1 MRSNQGKRLTLI
13 LAFLMF
19 LLVAGC
25 ATTHDRLLD
34 MDTSQVQLRSIQ
46 TRAFDTIDKEKTMR
60 AVIATLQD
68 LAFIIDRADLTLG
81 VLSATKLGSVQSG
94 MPTSYMI
101 RVTVAVRPRGDTQLI
116 VRVNAEH
123 GLKPVTDPKPYQNFF
138 AALERA
144 MFLEAHQVD

>member
-1 MRSNQGKRLTLI
+1 MRSDQDKWQKLM
-13 LAFLMF
+13 LALFMV

-68 LAFIIDRADLTLG
+68 LDFIIDRADLTLG
-81 VLSATKLGSVQSG
+81 VLSATKASSML
-94 MPTSYMI
+94 
-101 RVTVAVRPRGDTQLI
+101 RVTVTVRPRGDKQLM
-116 VRVNAEH
+116 VRINAQH
-123 GLKPVTDPKPYQNFF
+123 GLNPVTEPKPYQNFF

>member
-1 MRSNQGKRLTLI
+1 MKSNKGRKRSLTLVF
-13 LAFLMF
+13 LAAI
-19 LLVAGC
+19 LVAGC

-68 LAFIIDRADLTLG
+68 LDFIIDRADLTLG
-81 VLSATKLGSVQSG
+81 VLSATKASSML
-94 MPTSYMI
+94 
-101 RVTVAVRPRGDTQLI
+101 RVTVTVRPRGDKQLM
-116 VRVNAEH
+116 VRINAQH
-123 GLKPVTDPKPYQNFF
+123 GLNPVTDSKPYQNFF

>member
-1 MRSNQGKRLTLI
+1 M
-13 LAFLMF
+13 
-19 LLVAGC
+19 LVAGC

-46 TRAFDTIDKEKTMR
+46 TRAFDTTDKEKTMR

-68 LAFIIDRADLTLG
+68 LDFIIDRADLTLG
-81 VLSATKLGSVQSG
+81 VLSATKASAML
-94 MPTSYMI
+94 
-101 RVTVAVRPRGDTQLI
+101 RVTVTVRPRGDTQLM
-116 VRVNAEH
+116 VRINAQH
-123 GLKPVTDPKPYQNFF
+123 GLNPVTDPKPYQNFF

>member
-1 MRSNQGKRLTLI
+1 MKSNKGRKRSLTLVFLAAI
-13 LAFLMF
+13 L
-19 LLVAGC
+19 VVGC

-46 TRAFDTIDKEKTMR
+46 TRAFDTTDKEKTMR

-68 LAFIIDRADLTLG
+68 LDFIIDRADLTLG
-81 VLSATKLGSVQSG
+81 VLSATKASSML
-94 MPTSYMI
+94 
-101 RVTVAVRPRGDTQLI
+101 RVTVTVRPRGDTQLM
-116 VRVNAEH
+116 VRINAQH
-123 GLKPVTDPKPYQNFF
+123 GLNPVTDSKPYQNFF

>member
-1 MRSNQGKRLTLI
+1 MRSDQDKWQKLI
-13 LAFLMF
+13 LALFMV

-46 TRAFDTIDKEKTMR
+46 TRAFDTTDKEKTMR

-68 LAFIIDRADLTLG
+68 LDFIIDRADLTLG
-81 VLSATKLGSVQSG
+81 VLSATKASSML
-94 MPTSYMI
+94 
-101 RVTVAVRPRGDTQLI
+101 RVTVTVRPRGDKQLM
-116 VRVNAEH
+116 VRINAQH
-123 GLKPVTDPKPYQNFF
+123 GLNPVTEPKPYQNFF

>member
-1 MRSNQGKRLTLI
+1 MRSDQDKWQKLM
-13 LAFLMF
+13 LALFMV

-46 TRAFDTIDKEKTMR
+46 TRAFDTTDKEKTMR

-68 LAFIIDRADLTLG
+68 LDFIIDRADLTLG
-81 VLSATKLGSVQSG
+81 VLSATKASSML
-94 MPTSYMI
+94 
-101 RVTVAVRPRGDTQLI
+101 RVTVTVRPRGDTQLM
-116 VRVNAEH
+116 VRINAQH
-123 GLKPVTDPKPYQNFF
+123 GLNPVTDSKPYQNFF

>member
-1 MRSNQGKRLTLI
+1 MRSDQDKWQKLM
-13 LAFLMF
+13 LALFMV

-34 MDTSQVQLRSIQ
+34 MDTSQVQPRSIQ
-46 TRAFDTIDKEKTMR
+46 TRAFDTTDKEKTMR

-68 LAFIIDRADLTLG
+68 LDFIIDRADLTLG
-81 VLSATKLGSVQSG
+81 VLSATKASSML
-94 MPTSYMI
+94 
-101 RVTVAVRPRGDTQLI
+101 RVTVTVRPRGDKQLM
-116 VRVNAEH
+116 VRINAQH
-123 GLKPVTDPKPYQNFF
+123 GLNPVTEPKPYQNFF

>member
-1 MRSNQGKRLTLI
+1 MRSDQDKWQKLM
-13 LAFLMF
+13 LALFMV

-46 TRAFDTIDKEKTMR
+46 TRAFDTTDKEKTMR

-68 LAFIIDRADLTLG
+68 LDFIIDRADLTLG
-81 VLSATKLGSVQSG
+81 VLSATKASSML
-94 MPTSYMI
+94 
-101 RVTVAVRPRGDTQLI
+101 RVTVTVRPRGDKQLM
-116 VRVNAEH
+116 VRINAQH
-123 GLKPVTDPKPYQNFF
+123 GLNPVTEPKPYQNFF

>member
-1 MRSNQGKRLTLI
+1 MRSDQNKWQKLI
-13 LAFLMF
+13 LALFMV

-46 TRAFDTIDKEKTMR
+46 TRAFDTTDKEKTMR

-68 LAFIIDRADLTLG
+68 LDFIIDRADLTLG
-81 VLSATKLGSVQSG
+81 VLSATKASSML
-94 MPTSYMI
+94 
-101 RVTVAVRPRGDTQLI
+101 RVTVTVRPRGDKQLM
-116 VRVNAEH
+116 VRINAQH
-123 GLKPVTDPKPYQNFF
+123 GLNPVTEPKPYQNFF

>member
-1 MRSNQGKRLTLI
+1 MKSNKGRKRSLTLVFLAAI
-13 LAFLMF
+13 L
-19 LLVAGC
+19 VVGC

-46 TRAFDTIDKEKTMR
+46 TRAFDTTDKEKTMR

-68 LAFIIDRADLTLG
+68 LDFIIDRADLTLG
-81 VLSATKLGSVQSG
+81 VLSATKASSML
-94 MPTSYMI
+94 
-101 RVTVAVRPRGDTQLI
+101 RVTVTVRPRGETQLM
-116 VRVNAEH
+116 VRINAQH
-123 GLKPVTDPKPYQNFF
+123 GLNPVTEPKPYQNFF

>member
-1 MRSNQGKRLTLI
+1 MRSDQNKWQKLI
-13 LAFLMF
+13 LALFMV

-68 LAFIIDRADLTLG
+68 LDFIIDRADLTLG
-81 VLSATKLGSVQSG
+81 VLSATKASSML
-94 MPTSYMI
+94 
-101 RVTVAVRPRGDTQLI
+101 RVTVTVRPRGETQLM
-116 VRVNAEH
+116 VRINAQH
-123 GLKPVTDPKPYQNFF
+123 GLNPVTEPKPYQNFF

>member
-1 MRSNQGKRLTLI
+1 MRSDQNKWQKLI
-13 LAFLMF
+13 LALFMV

-68 LAFIIDRADLTLG
+68 LDFIIDRADLTLG
-81 VLSATKLGSVQSG
+81 VLSATKASSML
-94 MPTSYMI
+94 
-101 RVTVAVRPRGDTQLI
+101 RVTVTVRPRGDKQLM
-116 VRVNAEH
+116 VRINAQH
-123 GLKPVTDPKPYQNFF
+123 GLNPVTEPKPYQNFF